1 MKLLVENVSFQ
12 PAFLLLLKIFVAEEV
27 KGSQA
32 SLRDEGE
39 CFLAIPQCEDL
50 SAVIHKVT

>member
-12 PAFLLLLKIFVAEEV
+12 PAFSLLLKIFVAEEV

-39 CFLAIPQCEDL
+39 CFLAIPQ
-50 SAVIHKVT
+50 